1 MKWLKKDLVRVEVP
15 DNKKP
20 LSWSHNEDPVAVAE
34 ERDDQQVVFQGTM
47 ACNGILAEVPSQIV
61 QILLS

>member
-1 MKWLKKDLVRVEVP
+1 MP
-15 DNKKP
+15 DNNKP
-20 LSWSHNEDPVAVAE
+20 LFWSHIEDPVAVAE

-61 QILLS
+61 QILLL